1 MGILSLLANNLTQ
14 ITFGCSDFEH
24 GDLLS
29 NYLVHLYLSGI
40 VN

>member
-14 ITFGCSDFEH
+14 IIFGRSEFKY

-29 NYLVHLYLSGI
+29 SYLVHLYLSGI